1 MSKRR
6 RKNKGFFSEIQ
17 NLLELVVVRSSIF
30 LINMFGERGAAAF
43 GQAAASAFFKA
54 GVGLS
59 TVRENLICAF
69 GREMA
74 AEKREELARS
84 TYRQWGLTL
93 AEWARTW
100 RPGKSGIEGIL
111 DRVEI
116 LGDHPVLDALAQGR
130 GVIFIT
136 AHFGHFELIPQ
147 CWSRCHGPLNFIVRP
162 PDNPLL
168 DQSLNQL
175 RSRYGSR
182 VLARRG
188 VIRNAIRCL
197 RAGEILGI
205 VMDQNMIHR
214 EGIFVNFFGRP
225 ACTTPL
231 PAMLA
236 QRTGAAVFPCFI
248 HRNEAYRHQLIF
260 GEEIPAIRTGDV
272 QADLVANTRRYNL
285 VIEGAIRQNPDHW
298 LWMHRRWRT
307 QPIEVSSPKSLDLG
321 ESSNATAKGLP
332 PSETNTP

>member
-6 RKNKGFFSEIQ
+6 RKNIGFVSRIQ
-17 NLLELVVVRSSIF
+17 NLLELVVVRSSVF
-30 LINMFGERGAAAF
+30 LINMLGERGAAAF
-43 GQAAASAFFKA
+43 AQAAASTFFKA

-59 TVRENLICAF
+59 TVRQNLISAF
-69 GREMA
+69 GRDMA
-74 AEKREELARS
+74 PEKREDLARS
-84 TYRQWGLTL
+84 IYRQWGLTL

-116 LGDHPVLDALAQGR
+116 LGDQPVLNALSRGR

-168 DQSLNQL
+168 DRSLNRL

-182 VLARRG
+182 VLARKG

-197 RAGEILGI
+197 RAGEILGV

-248 HRNEAYRHQLIF
+248 HRNTAYSHQIIF
-260 GEEIPAIRTGDV
+260 GEEILASQTGDV
-272 QADLVANTRRYNL
+272 QADLVTNTNRYNQ
-285 VIEGAIRQNPDHW
+285 VIERAIRQNPDHW

-307 QPIEVSSPKSLDLG
+307 QPIAVSSPESFAQGKSG
-321 ESSNATAKGLP
+321 GTKAKGLS